1 MVNTQRPSRCSLL
14 RAAAY
19 QQLPGLLCPRR
30 QVLRERGFSVQ
41 TASEEPNVSYGNNS
55 QGIRKNILS
64 IINTRKKQEIW
75 FCCIATKMRI
85 G

>member
-1 MVNTQRPSRCSLL
+1 MPGTVL
-14 RAAAY
+14 AAAGAWEWMRDGMLFWF
-19 QQLPGLLCPRR
+19 QRAHSLEEGG
-30 QVLRERGFSVQ
+30 ERGFRVQ
-41 TASEEPNVSYGNNS
+41 TASEEPNVSYRNNS